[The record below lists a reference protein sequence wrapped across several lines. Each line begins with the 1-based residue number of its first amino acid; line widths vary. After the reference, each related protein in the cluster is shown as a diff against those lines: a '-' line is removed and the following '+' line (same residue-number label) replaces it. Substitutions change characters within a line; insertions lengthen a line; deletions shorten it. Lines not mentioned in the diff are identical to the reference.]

1 MNFAVREILS
11 LVLYRR
17 QSFLFPKKKKER
29 RNKETLSTGRR
40 AVKRAQREMIQLFRE
55 ETFPLGEG
63 KERKKERKKGKEIY
77 TRGENQRSL
86 GRQRLGFHL
95 ERRE

>member
-40 AVKRAQREMIQLFRE
+40 AAKRAQREMIQLSFEKKLFLWGRE
-55 ETFPLGEG
+55 K
-63 KERKKERKKGKEIY
+63 KERKKERK
-77 TRGENQRSL
+77 
-86 GRQRLGFHL
+86 
-95 ERRE
+95 ERRFTREEKINEVSEDKDLDSI